1 MSEKLPSDLKPKSQ
15 SLHRR
20 GYSTYQPDGEF
31 KKMQKEMDKDKDSLK
46 KKRASGLFGWVA
58 KKNVEKKKNG
68 KFILHF
74 LLYIY

>member
-1 MSEKLPSDLKPKSQ
+1 
-15 SLHRR
+15 
-20 GYSTYQPDGEF
+20 
-31 KKMQKEMDKDKDSLK
+31 MDKDKDSLK